1 MNLPPQPR
9 PYVGPSIDKCS
20 FSGAIGRWRAERG
33 RRQAEQREREH
44 RWDELGGYNA
54 RVAYGI
60 VHTPEYIEYMAEEQR
75 RFNEEHDYP
84 DGWHIFPI
92 RLEPRP

>member
-1 MNLPPQPR
+1 MSLLTALAAWNER
-9 PYVGPSIDKCS
+9 
-20 FSGAIGRWRAERG
+20 RADRG
-33 RRQAEQREREH
+33 RSCAAAVH

-54 RVAYGI
+54 RVAHGI

-84 DGWHIFPI
+84 DGWHMFPI